1 MMRTEA
7 KIPFYLIWR
16 FIIRSSKWTLGLTI
30 FLMGVAFIN
39 LIFVTSLFNG
49 IIEGSNDQIINTYV
63 GHVTIDLLEGH
74 DVIGNIGTQLS
85 TILKT
90 PGVVGASAQTVVPA
104 SMKYKSI
111 TLSRQILAIDPDK
124 ERTVTNIATKM
135 VEGLYLS
142 ASDTDGIM
150 IGKQI
155 AGGTDT
161 EQNATSFKGAHAGD
175 TITMTL
181 ANGVSKTFTIRGIFD
196 TKFINADVRTFMTR
210 AALEELNPAVDDS
223 ATGIIIRID
232 KKGNEQKV
240 IDALKANGV
249 IGTFGTWEDDTGLMK
264 SITKS
269 FLSINV
275 LMSVVGVMIA
285 AITIFIVVYIDII
298 NRKRQIGI
306 LRAIGIKAW
315 IIRVTYV
322 LQSAVYSF
330 FGVIVGT
337 GIFFGAIVPY
347 FIAHPFSLPIC
358 DATLIINPADF
369 VIRAETI
376 MLVAILSG
384 LIPAIFVTRMKILHA
399 ILGK

>member
-1 MMRTEA
+1 MRRTEA

-16 FIIRSSKWTLGLTI
+16 FIMRSSKWTLGLTI
-30 FLMGVAFIN
+30 FLMAIAFIN

-63 GHVTIDLLEGH
+63 GHVIIGPLEGR
-74 DVIGNIGTQLS
+74 DFIENADSELDAVFRTSGVI
-85 TILKT
+85 
-90 PGVVGASAQTVVPA
+90 GASAQTVVPA
-104 SMKYKSI
+104 TMKYKNI
-111 TLSRQILAIDPDK
+111 TLTRQIIAVDPDK
-124 ERTVTNIATKM
+124 EKMVTNVATKM
-135 VEGLYLS
+135 IEGSYLS
-142 ASDTDGIM
+142 ASDTNGII

-155 AGGTDT
+155 AGGPDT

-181 ANGVSKTFTIRGIFD
+181 ANGASKTFTIRGVFN
-196 TKFINADVRTFMTR
+196 TKFINTDSRTFMTR
-210 AALEELNPAVDDS
+210 TALEQLNPSISDT
-223 ATGIIIRID
+223 ATSIIIKIA
-232 KKGNEQKV
+232 KKGSEQKI
-240 IDALKANGV
+240 IDTLKTSGST
-249 IGTFGTWEDDTGLMK
+249 GTFGTWEDYTGLMK
-264 SITKS
+264 SVTKS

-285 AITIFIVVYIDII
+285 AVTIFIVVYIDIM

-306 LRAIGIKAW
+306 LRAIGIKVW

-330 FGVIVGT
+330 FGVLVGT
-337 GIFFGAIVPY
+337 GLFFGAIVPY

-369 VIRAETI
+369 IIRAETI

-384 LIPAIFVTRMKILHA
+384 LVPAIFVTRMKILHA